1 MHHRIVTPARVA
13 IVACALVLAGVY
25 GVPWLSSFGQK
36 EDAPQDTKSDPSAT
50 YQANVP
56 FDLVG
61 EERER
66 DAKGQEQW
74 DFWDFAK
81 GWDWTGTMRLTVSD
95 PVVYTSP
102 EAAGFQDD
110 GFWPSDASGETVVL
124 DVRIENVDATCRD
137 SVVAENGAPSLNLSM
152 FELDIDGTTQ
162 YPSYFSAPGVAGLVY
177 GAGKA
182 ESYTWPAPGESVTA
196 RVGYSLN
203 TYWEG
208 AQGTRLIVATTP
220 ATDLSYRVVLD
231 EGWSDGAP
239 VVELGAAKTA
249 PEGVTSGE

>member
-1 MHHRIVTPARVA
+1 MHHRIVTPARVV
-13 IVACALVLAGVY
+13 IVVCAFVLIGVY
-25 GVPWLSSFGQK
+25 GMPWLSSLGQK
-36 EDAPQDTKSDPSAT
+36 EDAPQATESDPSAT

-66 DAKGQEQW
+66 DAEGQEQW
-74 DFWDFAK
+74 DAWDFAK
-81 GWDWTGTMRLTVSD
+81 CWEWTGTMRLTVSD
-95 PVVYTSP
+95 PVVYASP

-110 GFWPSDASGETVVL
+110 GSWPSDASGETVVL
-124 DVRIENVDATCRD
+124 DVRIENVDAICRD
-137 SVVAENGAPSLNLSM
+137 SVVAANGAPSLNLSM
-152 FELDIDGTTQ
+152 LTLDIDGTTQ

-239 VVELGAAKTA
+239 VVELGATKTA